1 MTTDPAPPDPR
12 GGRRRGDRW
21 RMNPLTSEI
30 LAGQRA
36 PEDSDAASDAPGGPS
51 VLDEVAEQ
59 TITTTDTPA
68 GDAHAVPFR
77 DLGVS
82 ETICLALEGAGIY
95 TTFPIQALAL
105 PIALGG
111 YDIIGQAR
119 TGTGKTLGFGIP
131 LLQRLAEGEPAEP
144 KSPHALVVAP
154 TRELAIQIADD
165 LPLAGSGLGARVPTL
180 YGGRGY
186 EPEI

>member
-1 MTTDPAPPDPR
+1 PTINTTAS
-12 GGRRRGDRW
+12 RGDA
-21 RMNPLTSEI
+21 T
-30 LAGQRA
+30 
-36 PEDSDAASDAPGGPS
+36 
-51 VLDEVAEQ
+51 
-59 TITTTDTPA
+59 
-68 GDAHAVPFR
+68 HAVPFR

-82 ETICLALEGAGIY
+82 ETICLALEGAGIH

-131 LLQRLAEGEPAEP
+131 LLQRLGAGEPADP

-165 LPLAGSGLGARVPTL
+165 LRLAGPRPGT
-180 YGGRGY
+180 RGMT
-186 EPEI
+186 

>member
-1 MTTDPAPPDPR
+1 
-12 GGRRRGDRW
+12 
-21 RMNPLTSEI
+21 MNPLTSEI

-36 PEDSDAASDAPGGPS
+36 AEDPDAASNAPGGDT
-51 VLDEVAEQ
+51 VLDDVAEQ
-59 TITTTDTPA
+59 TITTTPSRA
-68 GDAHAVPFR
+68 DAAPAVPFR

-131 LLQRLAEGEPAEP
+131 LLQRLAAGEPAGP

-165 LPLAGSGLGARVPTL
+165 LRLARSRPGNPRLTL
-180 YGGRGY
+180 DGGRGY
-186 EPEI
+186 